1 MKSQIKIKLAL
12 FNFILVSIFY
22 VLGIMFKHTIIKIV
36 ATALIAPSIGTFYFL
51 SSNRN
56 LTYELILIFS
66 FIGSVLILSNE
77 FLYSIAGIISFWGM
91 ILLIADHILKEIKVT
106 LIKQFKKKKIV
117 LSFSIHM
124 IYLIGILFILQEDL
138 GNFIYPIVFY
148 GITLLGASFLSTIL
162 WEEEKN
168 KTNLNLMI
176 GVFMLILSGS
186 LLAIKLFSENI
197 NPAQDLFRLLFYIGF
212 QYLTCQYFIKH
223 NLKYKD

>member
-22 VLGIMFKHTIIKIV
+22 VLGIMFKHTIIEIV

-51 SSNRN
+51 RSNRN

-117 LSFSIHM
+117 L
-124 IYLIGILFILQEDL
+124 
-138 GNFIYPIVFY
+138 
-148 GITLLGASFLSTIL
+148 
-162 WEEEKN
+162 
-168 KTNLNLMI
+168 
-176 GVFMLILSGS
+176 
-186 LLAIKLFSENI
+186 
-197 NPAQDLFRLLFYIGF
+197 
-212 QYLTCQYFIKH
+212 
-223 NLKYKD
+223 

>member
-22 VLGIMFKHTIIKIV
+22 VLGIMFKHTMIEIV

-51 SSNRN
+51 RSNRN

-77 FLYSIAGIISFWGM
+77 FLYSIAGIISFWGL
-91 ILLIADHILKEIKVT
+91 ILLIADHILKEIKVP

-124 IYLIGILFILQEDL
+124 IYLIGILFILHEDL

-148 GITLLGASFLSTIL
+148 AITLLGS
-162 WEEEKN
+162 
-168 KTNLNLMI
+168 
-176 GVFMLILSGS
+176 
-186 LLAIKLFSENI
+186 
-197 NPAQDLFRLLFYIGF
+197 
-212 QYLTCQYFIKH
+212 
-223 NLKYKD
+223 